1 MNTIESLR
9 AITRR
14 AIPLNYYSPGICHLP
29 VPPGSGTG
37 SSTPS
42 SLEFLPVRQKEGP
55 AEVLLTVQ
63 ADSVLVEWGEL
74 SYAFSYVV
82 YRASNP
88 AGPFSLA
95 AANVLVTS
103 FIDGPLPPGD
113 YYYKVTA
120 IEPDFGE
127 TTASPVTGP
136 VTVV

>member
-14 AIPLNYYSPGICHLP
+14 AIPLNYHSPGVCHLP
-29 VPPGSGTG
+29 IPPGSGTG

-42 SLEFLPVRQKEGP
+42 ELEFLPVRQKAGP
-55 AEVLLTVQ
+55 TTVILTAQ
-63 ADSVLVEWGEL
+63 GDSVLVEWNEL

-82 YRASNP
+82 YRASDPN
-88 AGPFSLA
+88 GPFSLA
-95 AANVLVTS
+95 AANVLVLS
-103 FIDGPLPPGD
+103 FVDGPLAPGD
-113 YYYKVTA
+113 YYYKITA

-136 VTVV
+136 VTVI